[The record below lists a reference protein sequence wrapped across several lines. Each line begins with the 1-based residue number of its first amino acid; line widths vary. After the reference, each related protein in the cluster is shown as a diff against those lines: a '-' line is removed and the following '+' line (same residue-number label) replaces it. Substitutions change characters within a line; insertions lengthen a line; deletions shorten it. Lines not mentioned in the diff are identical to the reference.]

1 MDLLQGLATRAESLL
16 EKIDGAAARGSAEE
30 DEQAELEGWTGGP
43 VARGAAARAEV
54 GGSGRSS
61 RSGSGDRDDSDSDRA
76 SRTSRSSG
84 GWRLQAVA
92 DRLQSAMDRAVDRVA
107 DRVVRSVTPV
117 SAASGG
123 SGGLGEEPDGVTLA
137 GARPEDAAGVSSFAP
152 PSLMPVLVAPLQPIK
167 AADEAGSPSGSSGG
181 GGGGSSSSSN
191 SNYYHGTVVAA
202 QLQRELLESQ
212 QALSRA
218 NEALSQS
225 SRAEQASARRAK
237 EAERELR
244 GLQEAA
250 QSYEEDYSA
259 LERTNAELE
268 QRLAAAQ
275 QQLHESLKRAAS
287 QNAADL
293 SRQLVEAQEVVA
305 AAHRDGQERAAE
317 CELRLAQL
325 EEQNAE
331 LSRELALRVRADA
344 AAATAAAAAAP
355 EQGRES
361 AAASAAAAT
370 ASASASA
377 SAHSVLASV
386 PSSAA
391 AASVALA
398 LAEAERARDVAQER
412 CAAEVR
418 RGAATGKALEAARVE
433 ADRAQERLAQ
443 AEARHLAE
451 AEQWRSEAAR
461 AAREL
466 EQARRAQNEQG
477 VAALEQRLA
486 VLTEHLV
493 AKQRQADLLASEK
506 GALRQRLQ
514 QAEAMLQAQQQHHH
528 EQQRLIQQQQQQQK
542 DPGFVSS
549 PLDVEAGGRVRR
561 RNHEPLHRRIARLG
575 PLARNEAVARA
586 FDHIDQAALVA
597 GDLVMREPLARLLF
611 VAYLS
616 LLHLWLLY
624 GALVHRTTKL
634 VSPTASPAA
643 AQVAPDLLDDR
654 GV

>member
-16 EKIDGAAARGSAEE
+16 EKIDGAAARGSDEE

-61 RSGSGDRDDSDSDRA
+61 RSGSGAGDDSDSDRA
-76 SRTSRSSG
+76 SRTSRASG

-117 SAASGG
+117 SATSGG
-123 SGGLGEEPDGVTLA
+123 SGGHGEEPDGVILA

-152 PSLMPVLVAPLQPIK
+152 PSLMPVLVAPQQPIK

-181 GGGGSSSSSN
+181 GGGSSSSSSN
-191 SNYYHGTVVAA
+191 NYYHSTLVAA

-250 QSYEEDYSA
+250 QSYEEDFSA
-259 LERTNAELE
+259 LERTNTELE

-275 QQLHESLKRAAS
+275 QQLHESLKLAAS

-305 AAHRDGQERAAE
+305 AAHRDGQERVAE

-344 AAATAAAAAAP
+344 AAAAATAAAAAAP
-355 EQGRES
+355 EQGRAP

-370 ASASASA
+370 VSAST
-377 SAHSVLASV
+377 SAHSAHALV

-528 EQQRLIQQQQQQQK
+528 EQQRLIQQQQQHK

-549 PLDVEAGGRVRR
+549 PVDVEAGGRVRR

-586 FDHIDQAALVA
+586 FDHIDQAALAA

-624 GALVHRTTKL
+624 GVLVHRTNKL